1 MNRIM
6 IAGTH
11 SGCGKTTVTCGL
23 LKVLKETGY
32 KVSAFKCGP
41 DYIDPMF
48 HREVMGIDSE
58 NLDLYFCD
66 RERLKE
72 RFMHHAEVP
81 PLAVACHVCG
91 EHPIGQHAVVNRQVG
106 MILLTSPVSED
117 ALSSASFHLSL
128 GETPKIIAS
137 S

>member
-1 MNRIM
+1 MEEIKNGNRCQ
-6 IAGTH
+6 GT
-11 SGCGKTTVTCGL
+11 TDTL
-23 LKVLKETGY
+23 DAY
-32 KVSAFKCGP
+32 KAPLS
-41 DYIDPMF
+41 PM
-48 HREVMGIDSE
+48 
-58 NLDLYFCD
+58 
-66 RERLKE
+66 
-72 RFMHHAEVP
+72 EVP

-106 MILLTSPVSED
+106 IILLTSPVSED